1 MQSLEWKTSAAWFTG
16 LSLLLASAVVW
27 FNWPRVPEQTLAR
40 NPVVKPMVR
49 GEEPVLPL
57 PPTPV
62 LPEAKVKLGERL
74 FFETRLSAD
83 DSQSCATCHDFNRG
97 GADAQSVSVGVNGAK
112 GTVNAPTIFNVGM
125 NFVQFWDGRAASLEA
140 QVPGPVHNP
149 VEMASNWDQVIAK
162 LRADPEYPAAFAQ
175 VYRDG
180 LTADNIIDAIATYER
195 TLVTPGS
202 RFDRYLAG
210 QAGTLDGL
218 ELAGY
223 LRFKD
228 YGCASCHQGVLLG
241 GNMYQR
247 FGVMADYFAHR
258 QVTEADLGRYNVTK
272 LEEDRH
278 VFKVPG
284 LRNVA
289 VTGPYFHDGSVAT
302 LEEAVMLMGRYQL
315 GRDLTPE
322 DIAAITA
329 FLKSLTGQ
337 WQGRPLE

>member
-1 MQSLEWKTSAAWFTG
+1 MKPLEWKTSAAWFA
-16 LSLLLASAVVW
+16 SLALALAVAVMW
-27 FNWPRVPEQTLAR
+27 LNWPQAPSDAQAR
-40 NPVVKPMVR
+40 RAVLTPTVR
-49 GEEPVLPL
+49 GEEPVQPL
-57 PPTPV
+57 PPAPT

-83 DSQSCATCHDFNRG
+83 DSLSCASCHDFNRG
-97 GADAQSVSVGVNGAK
+97 GADALPVSVGVKGAQ
-112 GTVNAPTIFNVGM
+112 GSVNAPTVFNVGL
-125 NFVQFWDGRAASLEA
+125 NFVQFWDGRAASLED

-149 VEMASNWDQVIAK
+149 VEMASNWDQVIVK
-162 LRADPEYPAAFAQ
+162 LKADPEYSTAFGQ
-175 VYRDG
+175 VYADG
-180 LTADNIIDAIATYER
+180 ITAANIIDAIATYER
-195 TLVTPGS
+195 TLVTPNA

-210 QAGTLDGL
+210 QLDAIDAR

-241 GNMYQR
+241 ANMYQR

-258 QVTEADLGRYNVTK
+258 QVTESDLGRYNVTK

-315 GRDLTPE
+315 GRDLNPE
-322 DIAAITA
+322 DIATITA
-329 FLKSLTGQ
+329 FLKSLTGH
-337 WQGRPLE
+337 WQGRTLE